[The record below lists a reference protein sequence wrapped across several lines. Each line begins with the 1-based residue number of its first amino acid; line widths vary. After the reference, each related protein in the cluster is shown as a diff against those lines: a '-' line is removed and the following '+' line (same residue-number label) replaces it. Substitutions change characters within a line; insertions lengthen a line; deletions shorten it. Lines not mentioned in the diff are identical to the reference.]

1 MRLSVHK
8 TLKMYLKGAFVR
20 SEAGRVVPVTAR
32 DGGLMNVCLASR
44 KDLRDA
50 LAANRAAL
58 PGWAGR
64 TAYNRGQ
71 ILYRLAEML
80 EARGDSLPVSQAERE
95 AAVDRAVHHAGWAD
109 KISAI
114 LSTLN
119 PVAQAYVNYAM
130 VRPIGIVVA
139 LPDPADGLLGLV
151 EATSQILVMGNTG
164 TLIVPVDLG
173 ELAAA
178 YAESLHTSDLPGG
191 AINILTGDP
200 VELVPVANKHDDLDV
215 LLAAGD
221 ALSDFQWA
229 EVEREGA
236 AVLRRLVRA
245 PGAAKPA
252 GPDLLSR
259 LTEVKTVW
267 MSAGAEIPAG
277 GAAY

>member
-32 DGGLMNVCLASR
+32 DGGLMNVSLASR

-80 EARGDSLPVSQAERE
+80 EGRGDSLPVSAAQRE

-109 KISAI
+109 KISAV

-119 PVAQAYVNYAM
+119 PVAQAYVNYSM

-139 LPDPADGLLGLV
+139 LPDPADELLGLV
-151 EATSQILVMGNTG
+151 EATSQILLMGNTG

-173 ELAAA
+173 ELATA
-178 YAESLHTSDLPGG
+178 YAESLHTSDLPAG
-191 AINILTGDP
+191 AINVLTGDP

-215 LLAAGD
+215 LLAAGQ
-221 ALSDFQWA
+221 ALSDDQWA
-229 EVEREGA
+229 EVERDGA

-245 PGAAKPA
+245 PSAAKAA
-252 GPDLLSR
+252 GPDHLSR
-259 LTEVKTVW
+259 LCEVKTVW
-267 MSAGAEIPAG
+267 MSAGAEIPSG
-277 GAAY
+277 SAAY